1 MQPYS
6 IDERSQNLIKDIWN
20 DMSTGKQ
27 YDSYQLRQV
36 IKESW
41 LRCKSYGLD
50 PYCPKVFSLTQSELK
65 ALKHGP
71 FQTILE
77 TAYPFMEQLY
87 EIVRGSGFVVM
98 LCNHEGFLLELV
110 GDQDVI
116 EDAQNITLSC
126 GVNWSE
132 QYMGT
137 TAIGVCIETGKPI
150 QIVGSEHYLQGCHS
164 WTCSGAPIFNDKGEL
179 KAVLNMSAQYEKV
192 HSHTLGMVV
201 AAANAITHVLKC
213 KEIKNRLEINNHFLI
228 SIMEN
233 MSDGL
238 ITINQQGKINHI
250 NNVAASLLK
259 IRNINDPML
268 AQISAKLRLVDALN
282 TGYNYTD
289 REISFDLAESTVH
302 CSVTVRPIHYDNKII
317 GALATLREISSVR
330 RLVHN
335 IIGSKALFTFDDILG
350 ESKSIKQAKESAR
363 FIVNVSQTVMISG
376 ESGTGKE
383 VFAQAIHNGSNRRK
397 GPFVA
402 INCAAVPRELV
413 GSELFGYVEG
423 AFTGARRHGAPGKF
437 ELADGG
443 TIFLDEIGDMPLEQQ
458 SSLLRVLE
466 ERQVTRIGE
475 EKARPIDVRVIA
487 ASNRDLIKEVN
498 EGRFR
503 KDLFYRLFVLHI
515 RIPPLREREGDA
527 EFLARHFLNK
537 FNLDFNMNAYFTEE
551 AIKIIRDYEWP
562 GNVREVQNVVQ
573 QAILLSRGNAIKAEH
588 ISINHPRK
596 YNDLHKVAT
605 LENMEYHSIKE
616 TLNQCEGNVTK
627 AAEILGISRATLY
640 RKIKK
645 MKKDI

>member
-1 MQPYS
+1 M
-6 IDERSQNLIKDIWN
+6 
-20 DMSTGKQ
+20 
-27 YDSYQLRQV
+27 RQV

-41 LRCKSYGLD
+41 LRCRNYGLD
-50 PYCPKVFSLTQSELK
+50 PYHPKIYSLTQSEFN
-65 ALKHGP
+65 AARQGP
-71 FQTILE
+71 FQAILE
-77 TAYPFMEQLY
+77 TARPFMEQLY
-87 EIVRGSGFVVM
+87 QIVKGSGFVVM
-98 LCNHEGFLLELV
+98 LCNHEGFLLELI

-126 GVNWSE
+126 GINWSE
-132 QYMGT
+132 KYMGT
-137 TAIGVCIETGKPI
+137 TAIGVCLETEEPI
-150 QIVGSEHYLQGCHS
+150 QIVGSEHFVRGCHS
-164 WTCSGAPIFNDKGEL
+164 WTCSGAPIFNHTGEL
-179 KAVLNMSAQYEKV
+179 IAVLNMSAQYEKV

-201 AAANAITHVLKC
+201 AAANAISEVLRSH
-213 KEIKNRLEINNHFLI
+213 EIKNRLEINNRFLL

-238 ITINQQGKINHI
+238 ITIDKQGIINQI
-250 NNVAASLLK
+250 NNVAANLIK
-259 IRNINDPML
+259 IKNIDDPIL
-268 AQISAKLRLVDALN
+268 AQISTKLRLVDALN

-289 REISFDLAESTVH
+289 REISFDLPESTVH
-302 CSVTVRPIHYDNKII
+302 CSVTLRPIHHDNNII

-335 IIGSKALFTFDDILG
+335 MIGSKALFTFDDILG
-350 ESKSIKQAKESAR
+350 ESSSIKQAKESAR
-363 FIVNVSQTVMISG
+363 FTVNISQTVMISG

-383 VFAQAIHNGSNRRK
+383 LFAQAIHNGSNRRK

-466 ERQVTRIGE
+466 AHQVTRIGE

-487 ASNRDLIKEVN
+487 ASNRDLINEVN

-515 RIPPLREREGDA
+515 RIPPLREREGDP
-527 EFLARHFLNK
+527 EFLANHFLTN
-537 FNLDFNMNAYFTEE
+537 FNLEFNMNSYFTEE
-551 AIKIIRDYEWP
+551 ALKIIREYEWP

-573 QAILLSRGNAIKAEH
+573 QAILLSRGSAIKAEH
-588 ISINHPRK
+588 ISINRPENHNKP
-596 YNDLHKVAT
+596 NDSLR
-605 LENMEYHSIKE
+605 LEKTEYHTIKE
-616 TLNQCEGNVTK
+616 ALNKSEGNVTK

-645 MKKDI
+645 MK

>member
-1 MQPYS
+1 
-6 IDERSQNLIKDIWN
+6 
-20 DMSTGKQ
+20 
-27 YDSYQLRQV
+27 
-36 IKESW
+36 
-41 LRCKSYGLD
+41 
-50 PYCPKVFSLTQSELK
+50 
-65 ALKHGP
+65 
-71 FQTILE
+71 
-77 TAYPFMEQLY
+77 MEQLY
-87 EIVRGSGFVVM
+87 QIVRGSGFVVM
-98 LCNHEGFLLELV
+98 LCNHDGFLLELI

-137 TAIGVCIETGKPI
+137 TAIGVCLETGKPI

-179 KAVLNMSAQYEKV
+179 IAVLNMSAQYEKV
-192 HSHTLGMVV
+192 HSHTLGMVA
-201 AAANAITHVLKC
+201 AAANAITHILKFQ
-213 KEIKNRLEINNHFLI
+213 EIKNRLEISNRFLL
-228 SIMEN
+228 SIMGN

-238 ITINQQGKINHI
+238 ITINQQGEINQI
-250 NNVAASLLK
+250 NSVAANLLK
-259 IRNINDPML
+259 VRDINDPLL

-289 REISFDLAESTVH
+289 REMSFDLPESTVH

-330 RLVHN
+330 RLVHSM
-335 IIGSKALFTFDDILG
+335 IGNKALFTFDDILG

-383 VFAQAIHNGSNRRK
+383 VFAQAIHNGSSRRK

-487 ASNRDLIKEVN
+487 ATNRDLIKEVN
-498 EGRFR
+498 EGKFR

-537 FNLDFNMNAYFTEE
+537 FNRDFNMNAYFTEE
-551 AIKIIRDYEWP
+551 AIKVIRDYEWP

-588 ISINHPRK
+588 IYINHPRK
-596 YNDLHKVAT
+596 NNNLNNSTT
-605 LENMEYHSIKE
+605 LEEMEYHSIKE
-616 TLNQCEGNVTK
+616 ALNQCEGNVTK

-645 MKKDI
+645 IKNEIKYK